1 MNYPKS
7 NRAKIYLFFI
17 LLSTVAFIMRVFFLL
32 PQFPM
37 RFQIISFFTSFFFM
51 TICYETIQFIHTQ
64 LNIYLPFQQNM
75 PRRLFVQAFI
85 SLFFILGFTSMLL
98 YFLLDYVPFEVN
110 KFVRVAFYG
119 VYIFATLFVNSLLIG
134 SDLFSKWKT
143 ALLHSNELEK
153 EKTKVQYDNLKNQL
167 NPHFLFN
174 SLTSLN
180 SLIYKDPNLAS
191 DFLQQL
197 SKVYR
202 YVLQH
207 KETNL
212 VALREEIRFVSNYIE
227 LLKTRFGKGL
237 SIHIKVS
244 EEAASKLIIPVS
256 LQIMIENAIK
266 HNTTDEDQPLQIEIF
281 DSEGYLIIRNSILA
295 KRQVETSNKQGL
307 ENFKKLY
314 SLFSEKAVEVL
325 SEEKIFSVKIPL
337 I

>member
-1 MNYPKS
+1 MYG
-7 NRAKIYLFFI
+7 IYI
-17 LLSTVAFIMRVFFLL
+17 TV
-32 PQFPM
+32 
-37 RFQIISFFTSFFFM
+37 
-51 TICYETIQFIHTQ
+51 
-64 LNIYLPFQQNM
+64 
-75 PRRLFVQAFI
+75 
-85 SLFFILGFTSMLL
+85 
-98 YFLLDYVPFEVN
+98 
-110 KFVRVAFYG
+110 
-119 VYIFATLFVNSLLIG
+119 TLFVNSILIA
-134 SDLFSKWKT
+134 SDLFSKWKA
-143 ALLHSNELEK
+143 ALLLSTELEK

-212 VALREEIRFVSNYIE
+212 VVLREEIRFVSNYIE

-237 SIHIKVS
+237 QIHIEISV
-244 EEAASKLIIPVS
+244 EAESKMIVPVS

-266 HNTTDEDQPLQIEIF
+266 HNTLDEEQPLQIDIF
-281 DSEGYLIIRNSILA
+281 DTDGYLIIQNNLLH
-295 KRQVETSNKQGL
+295 KRQVEGSNKLGL

-314 SLFSEKAVEVL
+314 SLFSDKEVIV
-325 SEEKIFSVKIPL
+325 SSGENIFSVKIPL

>member
-1 MNYPKS
+1 VPVEIN
-7 NRAKIYLFFI
+7 KI
-17 LLSTVAFIMRVFFLL
+17 VM
-32 PQFPM
+32 
-37 RFQIISFFTSFFFM
+37 
-51 TICYETIQFIHTQ
+51 
-64 LNIYLPFQQNM
+64 
-75 PRRLFVQAFI
+75 
-85 SLFFILGFTSMLL
+85 
-98 YFLLDYVPFEVN
+98 
-110 KFVRVAFYG
+110 VAFYG
-119 VYIFATLFVNSLLIG
+119 IYILSTLFVNSLLIAY
-134 SDLFSKWKT
+134 DLFSKWKM

-180 SLIYKDPNLAS
+180 SLIYKDPDLAS

-212 VALREEIRFVSNYIE
+212 VALKEEIKFVSNYIE

-237 SIHIKVS
+237 VINIDLSV
-244 EEAASKLIIPVS
+244 EAESKMIVPVS

-266 HNTTDEDQPLQIEIF
+266 HNTTDEDHPLHIEIF
-281 DSEGYLIIRNSILA
+281 DVDGYLTIRNNVLP
-295 KRQVETSNKQGL
+295 KRQVESSNKQGL

-314 SLFSEKAVEVL
+314 SLFSTQEVIVL
-325 SEEKIFSVKIPL
+325 SDKKTFSIKIPL